1 MHKNEYYCE
10 NMQNFETKLVKLH
23 TEPLKGTKT
32 TNLAQISYVIT
43 NRSDYL
49 RHFRVWNSYFF
60 AKECHGLLSFVLFS
74 I

>member
-1 MHKNEYYCE
+1 MHKNEYYCK
-10 NMQNFETKLVKLH
+10 NMQNFETELVKLH
-23 TEPLKGTKT
+23 TKLPKGAKM
-32 TNLAQISYVIT
+32 TNLAKISYVIT
-43 NRSDYL
+43 DRSDYL